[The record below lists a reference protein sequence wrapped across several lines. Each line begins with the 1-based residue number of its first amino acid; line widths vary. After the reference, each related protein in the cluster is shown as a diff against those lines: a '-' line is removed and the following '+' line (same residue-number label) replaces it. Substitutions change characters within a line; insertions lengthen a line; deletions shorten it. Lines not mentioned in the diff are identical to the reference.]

1 MIEIPFL
8 FVESRGG
15 FFENLVRLPDLL
27 RQEKLRRGIDTNSRS
42 E

>member
-15 FFENLVRLPDLL
+15 FFENLVRLPEASTP
-27 RQEKLRRGIDTNSRS
+27 REAEKGNRHELQK
-42 E
+42 